1 MGKSQR
7 SKGYR
12 RERQVVDAHRGIGIA
27 CERVPLSGGAGYRG
41 QSHDIDVS
49 LGFTTL
55 VCEVKSRGKGQG
67 FRQLTTWL
75 SDNDAIFLI
84 ADREPVLVTVPWRT
98 WALLLE
104 RLKR

>member
-12 RERQVVDAHRGIGIA
+12 REREVVLAHRALGVPA
-27 CERVPLSGGAGYRG
+27 ERVPLSGGAGYRG

-84 ADREPVLVTVPWRT
+84 ADREPVLATVPWRT

-104 RLKR
+104 QLKR